1 MTDGSQVDDLAS
13 VLGVDRAIHEPAR
26 LLVVSILYV
35 VDQADFLFLR
45 RQTGLT
51 GGNLSS
57 HTTKLEEAGYV
68 LVDKRFVGKRPQTLF
83 SLTRAGR
90 RAFESYR
97 ATILQLL
104 DSSSRP
110 HA

>member
-1 MTDGSQVDDLAS
+1 MTDGVGELAK
-13 VLGVDRAIHEPAR
+13 VLAVDRAIHEPAR

-35 VDQADFLFLR
+35 VEQADFLFLR

-57 HTTKLEEAGYV
+57 HTAKLEEAGYV

-83 SLTRAGR
+83 SLTADGR

-97 ATILQLL
+97 ATMRQLL
-104 DSSSRP
+104 DPARPSRE
-110 HA
+110 